1 MLSAER
7 KMDGAD
13 VLASLS
19 RDREVLEVSRPCRVC
34 ASSTVGI

>member
-13 VLASLS
+13 VLASLR
-19 RDREVLEVSRPCRVC
+19 RDSEVLEVSRLCRVC